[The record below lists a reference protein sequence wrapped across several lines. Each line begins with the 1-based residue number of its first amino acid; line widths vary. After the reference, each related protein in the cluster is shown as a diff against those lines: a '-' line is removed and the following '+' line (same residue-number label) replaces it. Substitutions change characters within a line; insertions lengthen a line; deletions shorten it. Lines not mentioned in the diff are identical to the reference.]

1 MTSSLT
7 RSREERIKVL
17 KDSFHALMWI
27 ALREFSQQLQ
37 SFGLTHP
44 QFIALSALTAHH
56 QPCTMRDLTNV
67 TFQDPPT
74 MTGIVDRLVK
84 MKLVERTRSETDRRV
99 VLVQATPAGTK
110 LVKEINED
118 IMTEESR
125 MYSDLTDADL
135 TALERLL
142 RHKLRMHIGRYK
154 SLQDEDLDLELE
166 KLQRF
171 MSDPIYYVKLE
182 ENEKE
187 TKQ

>member
-1 MTSSLT
+1 MAVTLP
-7 RSREERIKVL
+7 SRDERVKLL

-27 ALREFSQQLQ
+27 ALREFSQHLQ

-44 QFIALSALTAHH
+44 QFIALSALTAHKKA
-56 QPCTMRDLTNV
+56 CTMRDLTNV

-99 VLVQATPAGTK
+99 VLVQATPAGAR
-110 LVKEINED
+110 LVKKINDEI
-118 IMTEESR
+118 MREESR
-125 MYSDLTDADL
+125 MYSTLTDEDL

-154 SLQDEDLDLELE
+154 SLQNEDLDVEME

-171 MSDPIYYVKLE
+171 MTDPIYYTKLE

-187 TKQ
+187 KNQ